1 MHDSLVSLEKLLVLV
16 GPIAPLTT
24 GLLVTVHGV
33 VVGVQLDLVV
43 EHLAAVLA
51 GEHLGGSVDLVLVVP
66 QRSLVL
72 ELRQADVA
80 LDGLDPVDV
89 LDVLLGGEFP
99 TEGTDL
105 LLRVRLLQFSPGSD
119 LPSRE
124 A

>member
-1 MHDSLVSLEKLLVLV
+1 MHHSLVSLEQLLVLV
-16 GPIAPLTT
+16 RPAAPLAL
-24 GLLVTVHGV
+24 GLLVAVHGV

-51 GEHLGGSVDLVLVVP
+51 GEDLGGGVDLVLVVP

-72 ELRQADVA
+72 ELREADVA

-89 LDVLLGGEFP
+89 LDVLLDGEFP

-105 LLRVRLLQFSPGSD
+105 LLRLR
-119 LPSRE
+119 
-124 A
+124 